1 MSKVKEIVDV
11 TMKSVKDK
19 INMNKRHFS
28 FEIFGYDF
36 MMDEE
41 FNMFLIEINTNPGI
55 EESSPWIKVIVPRM
69 LDDAIRLTID
79 KIFPPKYVFD
89 KEIKELVL
97 EECLNDMELKQ
108 SVINSLGNSVE
119 IKQEKDKDI
128 NAIDLDINDKS
139 EQPQTKNE
147 NVVKKPE
154 YISPFPVLGYSNEE
168 NLWDFVCDISNEKKN
183 SITMPIGVKGLL
195 LKKKPSSN

>member
-139 EQPQTKNE
+139 EQPQTKNK

-168 NLWDFVCDISNEKKN
+168 NL
-183 SITMPIGVKGLL
+183 
-195 LKKKPSSN
+195 